1 MTRHPK
7 ELNLPPSDVASYVR
21 RLSEM
26 RPEILQSN
34 ADIARSESVFYPLT
48 DAEMAE
54 GQLTE
59 ERR

>member
-1 MTRHPK
+1 MTRHPI
-7 ELNLPPSDVASYVR
+7 ELKLPPSDVANYVR

-48 DAEMAE
+48 DAEMVAGDE
-54 GQLTE
+54 CA